1 MSNQTSDKTEKGEP
15 LPRSIIENMIAAGQ
29 IYWRK
34 PLPLI
39 PRKWAWAFVL
49 SIPVA
54 VVVAVVL
61 YPS

>member
-1 MSNQTSDKTEKGEP
+1 MDKKIEP

-39 PRKWAWAFVL
+39 PRKWRRIIAVGLVVIIVVGVIAF
-49 SIPVA
+49 
-54 VVVAVVL
+54 
-61 YPS
+61 PS